1 MCDAKAHGSVIIRMD
16 ERLACAIIFTIVV
29 STIKT
34 FNHSATVI
42 QFMKKSLLLI
52 SAFMFTIVS
61 SFAQLSGQSNMIA
74 AQGNFS
80 QYLNKTLVKGSV
92 GSSKGSAIIS
102 FNNEENTI
110 GTRFLFN
117 DWVNGDS
124 VINAQGL
131 LINTTGFIFNYDKVT
146 GSMLA
151 TQDKINNMLVS
162 SPGIQSFVLRGMGKR
177 YFFEHVNAID
187 SFHFFLA
194 LAKSDKRYSL
204 YKRFVTTYAAS
215 DSHNYGVIQ
224 TGKEYN
230 EYKDDNKYYVIDES
244 NNTAAQPSLSQ
255 KI

>member
-80 QYLNKTLVKGSV
+80 QYLNKTLVKGSA
-92 GSSKGSAIIS
+92 GSSKGAAITS
-102 FNNEENTI
+102 FNNEENTL

-124 VINAQGL
+124 VINAQGM

-177 YFFEHVNAID
+177 YFFEH
-187 SFHFFLA
+187 
-194 LAKSDKRYSL
+194 
-204 YKRFVTTYAAS
+204 
-215 DSHNYGVIQ
+215 Q
-224 TGKEYN
+224 
-230 EYKDDNKYYVIDES
+230 
-244 NNTAAQPSLSQ
+244 
-255 KI
+255 